1 MLTYYYEYKN
11 CYDYTACF
19 ISNGMMAGWLIYG
32 YVIYYSDKNDCEKYS
47 ETSFYDSLMI
57 VILFIG
63 YIMGV
68 VYCMLLCTLPC
79 LYNMLDDGA

>member
-1 MLTYYYEYKN
+1 
-11 CYDYTACF
+11 
-19 ISNGMMAGWLIYG
+19 MMAGWLIYG